1 MKLLYFLGIDAA
13 KHKIRAALSA
23 GRDTLLFEKDLP
35 VTATGLGQLL
45 AMLKEGQTKHSS
57 MLKSVATIKTLTKVV
72 DGTGYVFAYNYT
84 NRPTPVRFTWRE
96 PLSRVVESRDGRNL
110 AVADKSWEDTFAPY
124 DSRIYVVSGGAA
136 AAASGK

>member
-1 MKLLYFLGIDAA
+1 MLN
-13 KHKIRAALSA
+13 A
-23 GRDTLLFEKDLP
+23 GK
-35 VTATGLGQLL
+35 
-45 AMLKEGQTKHSS
+45 TKHSS
-57 MLKSVATIKTLTKVV
+57 MLKNVATIKTLTKVI

-96 PLSRVVESRDGRNL
+96 PLSRVVESRDGRAL